1 MAAFLGMRGNGDW
14 ATDQRP
20 KHWREMILYLY
31 PNGSAPLTAMLSKMK
46 SEKVTDPEFN
56 WWTKNLANQ
65 GGAATNVY
73 TDAILSSAY
82 SYSSVRAAGTVM
94 YVKAAEAVI
103 KEMRVGHQ
111 VLLRDS
117 SWPDVDVNGEVTAR
131 ALNGASSYVAVKL
144 LEEENT
150 ANSAARNLS
159 TVDRILI
166 IGNINA
172 EGATIPDAVSY
183 DPVKYYNYAQIFR
196 TSLEITRTARKTRLR
211 TGDAY
216 KEMKREAL
224 ELHSIEMEK
233 SFFYG
238 VRSEN
243 TGSNGK
249 PKRTGQGIVPFVKD
263 NASGNVFAYDTDSSY
278 SGSSWLAQG
287 ETWFDTSLEAI
298 FRYGSQEKVAYCGS
312 GALLGINRLAKS
324 SGQVQLKPISTSYGL
339 KVVEWLTPFGT
350 LFLKTHP
357 LFSFE
362 TTTQNRMVVVDPA
375 NIQFNYVDDTFFKK
389 DDSEKKAGQIGMDG
403 TKEEFLTEGH
413 LEIHHPLSFGVLDGV
428 GVDNSV

>member
-31 PNGSAPLTAMLSKMK
+31 PNGSAPLTALLSKLK
-46 SEKVTDPEFN
+46 SERVSDPEFN
-56 WWTKNLANQ
+56 WWTKNLAAQ
-65 GGAATNVY
+65 GGAVTNIY

-82 SYSSVRAAGTVM
+82 SYSSASAAGTVL

-111 VLLRDS
+111 VLLRDAD
-117 SWPDVDVNGEVTAR
+117 WVDVDTNAEVIAR
-131 ALNGASSYVAVKL
+131 VLNGASSYVAVSL
-144 LEEENT
+144 MEEENT
-150 ANSAARNLS
+150 ASSASYNLS
-159 TVDRILI
+159 TVDTILI
-166 IGNINA
+166 IGNVNA
-172 EGATIPDAVSY
+172 EGATIPDAISY
-183 DPVKYYNYAQIFR
+183 DPVKYYNYTQIFR
-196 TSLEITRTARKTRLR
+196 TPLEITRTARLTRLR

-233 SFFYG
+233 SFFNG
-238 VRSEN
+238 VRRET

-249 PKRTGQGIVPFVKD
+249 PKRSGHGIIPFVGD
-263 NASGNVFAYDTDSSY
+263 NASGNKLNYNKNSNY
-278 SGSSWLAQG
+278 SGASWLAQG
-287 ETWFDTSLEAI
+287 EAWFDTSLEVL
-298 FRYGSQEKVAYCGS
+298 FRYGSQEKIAYCGS

-324 SGQVQLKPISTSYGL
+324 SGQVQLKPMSTSYGL

-350 LFLKTHP
+350 LYLKTHP
-357 LFSFE
+357 LFSYE
-362 TTTQNRMVVVDPA
+362 TTNRNRMVIVDPSNLA
-375 NIQFNYVDDTFFKK
+375 FNYITDTHFKK
-389 DDSEKKAGQIGMDG
+389 DDSEKKAGQIGFDG

-413 LEIHHPLSFGVLDGV
+413 LEIHHPLSHGVLDGV
-428 GVDNSV
+428 GLDNDV

>member
-46 SEKVTDPEFN
+46 SEKVSDPEFN
-56 WWTKNLANQ
+56 WWTKNLAGQ
-65 GGAATNVY
+65 GGAVTGVY
-73 TDAILSSAY
+73 TDAILASAY

-103 KEMRVGHQ
+103 KEIRVGHQ

-131 ALNGASSYVAVKL
+131 ALNGVSSYVAVKL

-150 ANSAARNLS
+150 ANSAAANLS
-159 TVDRILI
+159 SVDRILV
-166 IGNINA
+166 IGSMNA
-172 EGATIPDAVSY
+172 EGATIPDAISY
-183 DPVKYYNYAQIFR
+183 DPVKYYNYTQIFR
-196 TSLEITRTARKTRLR
+196 TPLEITRTARKTRLR
-211 TGDAY
+211 TGDSY

-224 ELHSIEMEK
+224 ELHSIEIEK

-249 PKRTGQGIVPFVKD
+249 PKRTGHGIVPFVKD
-263 NASGNVFAYDTDSSY
+263 NASSNVFAYDTDSSY
-278 SGSSWLAQG
+278 SGSSWNAQG
-287 ETWFDTSLEAI
+287 ETWLDTSLEAI
-298 FRYGSQEKVAYCGS
+298 FRYGSQEKIAYCGS

-324 SGQVQLKPISTSYGL
+324 SGQVQLKPSSASYGL

-350 LFLKTHP
+350 LYLKTHP
-357 LFSFE
+357 LFSYE

-375 NIQFNYVDDTFFKK
+375 NIQFDYIDDTFFKK